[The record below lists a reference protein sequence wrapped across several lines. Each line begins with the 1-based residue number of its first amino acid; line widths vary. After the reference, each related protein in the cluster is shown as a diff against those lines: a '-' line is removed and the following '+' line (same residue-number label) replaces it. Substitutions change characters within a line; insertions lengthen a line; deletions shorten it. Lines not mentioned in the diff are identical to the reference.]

1 MSIKNLFNSNK
12 YSLFCKDLSIS
23 GNLETGNLETTTIEA
38 TTIAVDNL
46 TELNQSY
53 IALSG
58 NLVLNQP
65 NSFLLVDGNIFG
77 GNLNIVNSG
86 KINTDGNVNCGNL
99 NCLGIIKYSQL
110 DPVINIPLSPLII
123 QKASG
128 STNPIRFL
136 RIGGGGLFNFTNYY
150 EFEINLNF
158 RMTNV
163 FSTSYNL
170 SLALSINNG
179 STYFQDSVELV
190 SHEMNVSVASF
201 AVFQRFNSS
210 FNYGGSGFDILGAI
224 PPDWNGNLRLKF
236 RDAVGSRNSA
246 SYEAYFQKSG
256 VGIAKTVGTFGLN
269 STSNINM
276 LQFSFPTGFIEYS
289 YNVIAYP
296 R

>member
-1 MSIKNLFNSNK
+1 MSSPQYYNSSDNI
-12 YSLFCKDLSIS
+12 YIRNAFIG
-23 GNLETGNLETTTIEA
+23 GNLDINGTLEA

-46 TELNQSY
+46 TELNQGY
-53 IALSG
+53 IALTG

-65 NSFLLVDGNIFG
+65 DSFLLVDGNIFG
-77 GNLNIVNSG
+77 GNLNIKSNGS
-86 KINTDGNVNCGNL
+86 VNCGEL
-99 NCLGIIKYSQL
+99 NCLGTVRYGFL
-110 DPVINIPLSPLII
+110 DPPIPLSPYII

-128 STNPIRFL
+128 STSPIRFL
-136 RIGGGGLFNFTNYY
+136 RIGGGSLFNFTNYY

-170 SLALSINNG
+170 SLALSIDNG

-190 SHEMNVSVASF
+190 SHEMNVGSGSF
-201 AVFQRFNSS
+201 SVFQRFNSS
-210 FNYGGSGFDILGAI
+210 FNYGGGFDLLGPIA
-224 PPDWNGNLRLKF
+224 PDWNGNLRLKF
-236 RDAVGSRNSA
+236 RDPVGSRSSA

-256 VGIAKTVGTFGLN
+256 VGIAMTSGTFGLN
-269 STSNINM
+269 NTNPINM